1 MQRGCLDKIYKQFGR
16 KVLSRVPEF
25 DGEIRGME
33 MIKLMA
39 ESMFGEVLEWILA
52 LSYFSPIKRGGFS
65 RNNNTMAMI
74 MVPVK
79 QSHTP

>member
-1 MQRGCLDKIYKQFGR
+1 MQRGCLEKIYKQLRR
-16 KVLSRVPEF
+16 KVLSLVPEF

-39 ESMFGEVLEWILA
+39 ESMFGEVLEWILP
-52 LSYFSPIKRGGFS
+52 LSYSSPICRGGFS

-79 QSHTP
+79 QSHMG

>member
-33 MIKLMA
+33 MIKLIA
-39 ESMFGEVLEWILA
+39 DIDVW
-52 LSYFSPIKRGGFS
+52 GGFGMDFS
-65 RNNNTMAMI
+65 AFLFFPHQAGRFQ
-74 MVPVK
+74 P
-79 QSHTP
+79 Q